1 MATTTRKIG
10 KHLVT
15 VKLSAKLPKG
25 FVDLADLKGDRTK
38 AKPTDKIGRPFI
50 YLDMPDYSKLKNPQK
65 GFGLYLPAIFE
76 VDGLPCKIVFTLD
89 QLEKGKAKL
98 GITDA
103 QLICPKGVAEFLIPW
118 QRLQSMAI
126 NSASFLVEH
135 LPPNYEKWLTLNM
148 RVSADER
155 GGSIPKGQATLPQDV
170 RQELLGGKEKFE
182 GSKENYEKIA
192 LIWRSAPHGKKHKEI
207 ANHFGFSE
215 KWAHKH
221 TAIGAERYPKL
232 FPNYKKQP
240 TKKKGRKTK

>member
-1 MATTTRKIG
+1 MTTTTRQIG

-15 VKLSAKLPKG
+15 VNLSDQVPARNDNK
-25 FVDLADLKGDRTK
+25 T
-38 AKPTDKIGRPFI
+38 GRPLI
-50 YLDMPDYSKLKNPQK
+50 AIDPPNYLKLKKPQT
-65 GFGLYLPAIFE
+65 GFGIYLPAVFE
-76 VDGLPCKIVFTLD
+76 VEGLPCKIVFTLD
-89 QLEKGKAKL
+89 QLEKGKPKH
-98 GITDA
+98 GITHA
-103 QLICPKGVAEFLIPW
+103 ELICPKGVAEFLIPW

-135 LPPNYEKWLTLNM
+135 LPPNYDKWLTLNM
-148 RVSADER
+148 RVTTDEK
-155 GGSIPKGQATLPQDV
+155 GGAISKGQATLPQDV
-170 RQELLGGKEKFE
+170 RQDLLGGKEKFE

-232 FPNYKKQP
+232 FTNYKKQL
-240 TKKKGRKTK
+240 TKRKGKKTK

>member
-15 VKLSAKLPKG
+15 VKLSAQTPAR
-25 FVDLADLKGDRTK
+25 DDRKT
-38 AKPTDKIGRPFI
+38 GRPFF
-50 YLDMPDYSKLKNPQK
+50 YLDQPDYSKLKKPQK
-65 GFGLYLPAIFE
+65 GFAIYLPAIFE
-76 VDGLPCKIVFTLD
+76 VEGLPCKIVFTLD
-89 QLEKGKAKL
+89 QLEKGKPKH
-98 GITDA
+98 GITHA
-103 QLICPKGVAEFLIPW
+103 ELICPKGVAEFLIPW

-135 LPPNYEKWLTLNM
+135 LPPNYDKWQDLHT
-148 RVSADER
+148 RVSADEK
-155 GGSIPKGQATLPQDV
+155 GGSIPIGQAPLPQDV
-170 RQELLGGKEKFE
+170 RQTLLGGKEKFE
-182 GSKENYEKIA
+182 GSKDNYEKIA

-221 TAIGAERYPKL
+221 TAIGADRYPKL

-240 TKKKGRKTK
+240 TKKRGKKTK